1 MEYHFR
7 KEFNG
12 YFPEDD
18 LDKQHFFLGLFVTYK
33 EEERRKAEIENLKRI
48 SKKGGNM

>member
-18 LDKQHFFLGLFVTYK
+18 LDKQHFFLGLFLAYK
-33 EEERRKAEIENLKRI
+33 EKERKKAIQDNLRNI
-48 SKKGGNM
+48 AKKGGN

>member
-18 LDKQHFFLGLFVTYK
+18 LDKQHFFLTLFTTYRQ
-33 EEERRKAEIENLKRI
+33 EEQRKAVLDNLKNI
-48 SKKGGNM
+48 SKKGGNR